1 MRFRVREVSMR
12 IVLMMAIGLLLM
24 NAAPSRAEEIASR
37 PATAAGSATAYAPDS
52 GGASGNLVSPGSTI
66 EALAFYAVGGVA
78 ALCALGCVI
87 TTNIVRMAVC
97 LFGTLGSV
105 AILYFLMA
113 ANFLGAIQLI
123 VYAGGTLIVIIFGV
137 MLTSKAP
144 WVKFVPRPVEVVAGA
159 VVCGALFIGMLVA
172 IQRMVWSP
180 GKSAASGFTVEQ
192 IGRDLLT
199 TYLVP
204 FELASVL
211 LLAVMIGAAY
221 LARTEK
227 Q

>member
-1 MRFRVREVSMR
+1 MRFG
-12 IVLMMAIGLLLM
+12 LMLMIGLLLM
-24 NAAPSRAEEIASR
+24 SGTALRAEIAASQ
-37 PATAAGSATAYAPDS
+37 PADVAGSTTPSTDAGIYG
-52 GGASGNLVSPGSTI
+52 GGAGNLVSPGSTI
-66 EALAFYAVGGVA
+66 EALAFYVIGGAA
-78 ALCALGCVI
+78 ALCALGCVL

-144 WVKFVPRPVEVVAGA
+144 WVKFVPKQVEVAAGA
-159 VVCGALFIGMLVA
+159 VVCGALFVGMFVA
-172 IQRMVWSP
+172 IQRTVWLP
-180 GKSAASGFTVEQ
+180 AKSAVSGFTVEQ
-192 IGRDLLT
+192 IGLNLLT